1 MLAWLE
7 SLRSKAFA
15 TRATPDKPASGSC
28 IIKENMSNK
37 ELAEEL
43 HKPIIR
49 KFKKRKLHS
58 PFIDKSFNLA
68 DMQLIKESV
77 FYYVSPIFS
86 INTNGLEP

>member
-7 SLRSKAFA
+7 SLRSKAFT
-15 TRATPDKPASGSC
+15 TRVTPDKPASGSG
-28 IIKENMSNK
+28 IKKENMSNK
-37 ELAEEL
+37 ELAGEL

-49 KFKKRKLHS
+49 KFKKIKLHS

-68 DMQLIKESV
+68 DMQLVKESV